1 MTDKKPVG
9 ELKVGP
15 MLFLEW
21 NIPNYEENRR
31 SRWFYSPHF
40 TIKDVNLQ
48 LYGQED
54 SWFKHWIYLDNL
66 SKKSLELAL
75 ITIYNIRSDG
85 SERKIGSKKNL
96 AFKKNPI
103 RLDDLVRLGS
113 LDTNIRFEDLEPED
127 LPNGE
132 LRLLFR
138 FLLKDE
144 DEDASIE
151 IPVIKSTILDDLNQV
166 GDITDMKFS
175 DFELVRIT

>member
-21 NIPNYEENRR
+21 NIPYEENRR
-31 SRWFYSPHF
+31 SRCFYSPHF

-75 ITIYNIRSDG
+75 ITICNIRSDG

-96 AFKKNPI
+96 AFEKNPI
-103 RLDDLVRLGS
+103 LLDHRS
-113 LDTNIRFEDLEPED
+113 LDTNIKFEDLEPED